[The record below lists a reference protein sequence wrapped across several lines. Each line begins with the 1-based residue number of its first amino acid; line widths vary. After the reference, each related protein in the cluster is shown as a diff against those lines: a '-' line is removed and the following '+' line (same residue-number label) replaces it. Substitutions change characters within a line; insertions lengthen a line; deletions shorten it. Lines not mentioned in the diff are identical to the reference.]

1 MTRGMFLT
9 DKFLIP
15 VVNTNIKR
23 TLLQLKL
30 REALDKY
37 SATVI
42 KGRTG
47 TGKTSLAVDFAQNC
61 RRPVAW
67 LKIDATDIE
76 LPIFFSNLIE
86 SIKYHCSNT
95 HEKLNNNKTFL
106 SNDTDSSSL
115 AETFIYHLIANE
127 SNSLLCVLD
136 DLHHIYDT
144 NWFVPFF
151 QRLLPLLP
159 FNVHFI
165 LIGRSLP
172 PAPLW
177 RLRSKQKLYLIDET
191 TLNFSYNETKR
202 FCVMH
207 GISDEKTEYIYQK
220 SKGRV
225 GEIQEIINKLKVK
238 PKTIIRKNTLLSSI
252 MECFGD

>member
-1 MTRGMFLT
+1 MNPL
-9 DKFLIP
+9 
-15 VVNTNIKR
+15 IKR

-30 REALDKY
+30 HEALDKY

-67 LKIDATDIE
+67 LKIDSTDVE

-86 SIKYHCSNT
+86 SIKYHCPNT
-95 HEKLNNNKTFL
+95 QEKLNTYKNFIDN
-106 SNDTDSSSL
+106 STDSTSL
-115 AETFIYHLIANE
+115 AETFIYHLLSNE

-177 RLRSKQKLYLIDET
+177 RLRSKQRLFLIDET
-191 TLNFSYNETKR
+191 TLNFSYNDTKR
-202 FCVMH
+202 LC
-207 GISDEKTEYIYQK
+207 GLYGLSEETALYIYQQ
-220 SKGRV
+220 SKGRI
-225 GEIQEIINKLKVK
+225 GEIEELINKLKLR
-238 PKTIIRKNTLLSSI
+238 PKIIQPKSTMMSFIS
-252 MECFGD
+252 ECFSE